1 MPMWRMASLVV
12 ILLGAICA
20 AAAASSAASPVHHAA
35 HAAHGGN
42 HSEHGHGHGAAR
54 ELHVPKPA
62 SKPAAHA
69 ASHPANHSGAA
80 HRELRPRGAHKE
92 RAPAAAAAP
101 APPPTSLAHLL
112 VAVLE
117 FAALLACLAL
127 PAADGGPACAR
138 AAIALAAIFAVEA
151 AMHVVAPAAHVSVGL
166 MVMVAVVFT
175 INPVEEATAGVPL
188 TLHMGTVPPLCAAWL
203 GACLLYTSP
212 SPRDS

>member
-1 MPMWRMASLVV
+1 M
-12 ILLGAICA
+12 
-20 AAAASSAASPVHHAA
+20 
-35 HAAHGGN
+35 
-42 HSEHGHGHGAAR
+42 
-54 ELHVPKPA
+54 PKPA

-69 ASHPANHSGAA
+69 ASHPRTTAA
-80 HRELRPRGAHKE
+80 PPTASSARAARTRA
-92 RAPAAAAAP
+92 RAPAAAS

-151 AMHVVAPAAHVSVGL
+151 AMHVVAPAAYVSVGL

-203 GACLLYTSP
+203 GAVGLFGRGDYVRALYGSEALRPRPTS
-212 SPRDS
+212 SSCSSARCTSAPRSSARASCTPPR